1 MARQKKREIITFK
14 VDAELSAALQGIS
27 NRSAF
32 IRQAVASALD
42 STCPLCRGSGILTD
56 EQKEHWHR
64 FAKRHKV
71 EKCPDCHAFHLVC
84 FSEDQGDAL

>member
-1 MARQKKREIITFK
+1 MTHHKKRDIITFK
-14 VDAELSAALQGIS
+14 VDAELSEALQGVG

-42 STCPLCRGSGILTD
+42 STCPLCRGSGILTA
-56 EQKEHWHR
+56 EQKEHWYR
-64 FAKRHKV
+64 FAQRHTV

-84 FSEDQGDAL
+84 FSEDVNDSP